1 MAGILLRVGRE
12 GGETGG
18 RERGPLSKN
27 DGREGREE
35 RGDEKDGNGIP
46 PIVQVSRV
54 NAGCS
59 GIT

>member
-1 MAGILLRVGRE
+1 MARILLRVGRE
-12 GGETGG
+12 GGETGR

-35 RGDEKDGNGIP
+35 RGGEKEGNGIP

-54 NAGCS
+54 
-59 GIT
+59 